1 MTTKPTYLLYDGVIF
16 ASDAPILKTTNR
28 GFRFA
33 DGIFETIHYHRGQ
46 LLFFADHY
54 QRLIRG
60 LAVLKFSLAGFPSRK
75 EFEERTVSL
84 INKNRFFGDV
94 RVRIT
99 VFRKGEG
106 LYTPTEL
113 QASWIIETTPLE
125 QTGYNLNEK
134 GLVVD
139 RFQEFPKLPSPVS
152 PFKTIASQP
161 YIMAGLFC
169 KENNLDDV
177 LLTNGQGKIIESIS
191 ANLFYLKNDKLF
203 TPGIGS
209 GCIEGVFRKQILEL
223 APTLGFRVVETP
235 GATLPELLDA
245 DELFLTNT
253 ISGIRWIVGL
263 GEKRFYGIKV
273 RDIFKQFRKTLPI
286 N

>member
-1 MTTKPTYLLYDGVIF
+1 MITKSPYLIYDGVILS
-16 ASDAPILKTTNR
+16 SDTPLFRTSNR

-33 DGIFETIHYHRGQ
+33 DGLFETIRFHRGQ

-60 LAVLKFSLAGFPSRK
+60 LAILRFSLAGFPSRH

-106 LYTPTEL
+106 LYTPSEL

-125 QTGYNLNEK
+125 QTGFQLNEK
-134 GLVVD
+134 GLVVGL
-139 RFQEFPKLPSPVS
+139 FEEFPKLPSPVS
-152 PFKTIASQP
+152 AFKTAASHP
-161 YIMAGLFC
+161 YILAGLFC
-169 KENNLDDV
+169 KENHLDDV
-177 LLTNGQGKIIESIS
+177 LLVNGQGKIIESVS
-191 ANLFYLKNDKLF
+191 SNLFWIKDNFLF

-209 GCIEGVFRKQILEL
+209 GCIEGVFRKQILEI
-223 APTLGFRVVETP
+223 APTMGYKVVETP
-235 GATLPELLDA
+235 GATLTELLNA
-245 DELFLTNT
+245 EELFLTNS
-253 ISGIRWIVGL
+253 INGIRWIVGL
-263 GEKRFYGIKV
+263 GEHRFYGLKI
-273 RDIFKQFRKTLPI
+273 RELFRQFRKTIPI
-286 N
+286 S